1 MGSLRSMELEA
12 RSGGLEV
19 GGFNVTLGTKLLHSL
34 SGLTLINYSLGLA
47 LLAPILYAASTTGAL
62 QASTER
68 FLRGFV
74 RGTEASPRIVTD
86 SPGWRKHVTP
96 FLENSQVLQKQRRKW
111 KTKSFVRGKKAA

>member
-19 GGFNVTLGTKLLHSL
+19 GGFNVTLGPKLLHSF

-68 FLRGFV
+68 ILRGLGRV
-74 RGTEASPRIVTD
+74 RGLVKRTETLPRILTD
-86 SPGWRKHVTP
+86 SPSWR
-96 FLENSQVLQKQRRKW
+96 EQVGQKLVKKWKQRR
-111 KTKSFVRGKKAA
+111 RGKLNHL